1 MGLRRLAHA
10 KKVFQS
16 ELEDFFEKC
25 NDLSYKMLETLVET
39 EFKVNTLW
47 EKAYLTKWRP
57 TRDNKRLL
65 AKSTLQ
71 SCMIYLRSES
81 IGRPDPRTVL
91 KTFGASVILDLF
103 EFVAV
108 ANIFV
113 FFFYLNEATAGWIL
127 LGCLICERALQVF
140 GSIALENISIT
151 SVLASLL
158 GFKTFLTSS
167 FIACLGPFAI
177 VE

>member
-1 MGLRRLAHA
+1 
-10 KKVFQS
+10 
-16 ELEDFFEKC
+16 
-25 NDLSYKMLETLVET
+25 MLETLVKT
-39 EFKVNTLW
+39 EFKVDTLW
-47 EKAYLTKWRP
+47 PKAYLTKWRP

-108 ANIFV
+108 GNIFV